1 MMTSPLSKRPRMF
14 SPKNNNNDNSN
25 NNRSSSTSSSSGKNE
40 VVLSPVINRRKG
52 YNTYVNNL
60 RKEMNRAQKV
70 KSNRKNKGCDNDDTT
85 TKSSSSGNK
94 KGSNSL
100 LASNHHPRSFSSSTI
115 ITSIC
120 VKEAGS
126 KGKSQ
131 LCSAKLVASTN
142 GTFVLT
148 IPSSQEE
155 DNNNDDDDGSSSSS
169 SNDDNDIFDEMFR
182 MEDEENE
189 DVSSI

>member
-1 MMTSPLSKRPRMF
+1 
-14 SPKNNNNDNSN
+14 
-25 NNRSSSTSSSSGKNE
+25 
-40 VVLSPVINRRKG
+40 
-52 YNTYVNNL
+52 L
-60 RKEMNRAQKV
+60 RQGGR
-70 KSNRKNKGCDNDDTT
+70 
-85 TKSSSSGNK
+85 
-94 KGSNSL
+94 
-100 LASNHHPRSFSSSTI
+100 
-115 ITSIC
+115 
-120 VKEAGS
+120 S

-189 DVSSI
+189 GFFHMIEDVMRGFLIQRVCVYVV